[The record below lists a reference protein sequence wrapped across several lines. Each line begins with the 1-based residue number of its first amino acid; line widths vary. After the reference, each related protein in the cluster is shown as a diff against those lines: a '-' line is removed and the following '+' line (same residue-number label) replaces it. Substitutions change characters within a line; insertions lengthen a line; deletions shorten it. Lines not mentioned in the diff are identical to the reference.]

1 MTMIAGIG
9 TDLVNVGRL
18 KRILD
23 RWDRRF
29 TARVY
34 TQREMDYC
42 YKKAVPAIH
51 FSARFA
57 AKESFLKAL
66 GIGIGMGV
74 HLRDIE
80 VVNNPKGR
88 PELIVHRGA
97 EAMLAQRC
105 IRQMQ
110 LSLTH
115 TAEYAA
121 AIVVLEK

>member
-97 EAMLAQRC
+97 VAMLAQRC

-121 AIVVLEK
+121 AIVILEK

>member
-9 TDLVNVGRL
+9 IDLVSVGRL

-42 YKKAVPAIH
+42 YKKAFPAIH

-74 HLRDIE
+74 HLKDIE
-80 VVNNPKGR
+80 VVNSPKGQ
-88 PELIVHRGA
+88 PELVVHREA
-97 EAMLAQRC
+97 EAMLAQQC
-105 IRQMQ
+105 IRRLQ

-115 TAEYAA
+115 TSEYAS
-121 AIVVLEK
+121 AIVILEK

>member
-66 GIGIGMGV
+66 GIGISMGV

-80 VVNNPKGR
+80 VVNSPKGR
-88 PELIVHRGA
+88 PELVVHREA
-97 EAMLAQRC
+97 EAMLAQQC
-105 IRQMQ
+105 IRHLQ

-115 TAEYAA
+115 TSEYAA
-121 AIVVLEK
+121 AIVILEK